1 LTTHIF
7 TQQIKVPSSA
17 IDERGHVNNLVYL
30 QWCVDSAEAH
40 WISRTPESLR
50 EGHLWYVINHNITY
64 RGSAFEGEVLEIQ
77 TWVNAN
83 KGVRSERHYKI
94 VRLIDQKTLV
104 ECQTIWCLL
113 NGKTLRPTRIPDEIS
128 NLFV

>member
-1 LTTHIF
+1 MNTHIF